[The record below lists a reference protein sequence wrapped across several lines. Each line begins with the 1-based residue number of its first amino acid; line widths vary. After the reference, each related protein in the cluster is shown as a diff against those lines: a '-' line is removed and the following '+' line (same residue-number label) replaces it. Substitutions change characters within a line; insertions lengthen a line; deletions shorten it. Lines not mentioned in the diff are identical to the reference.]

1 MTIPKICR
9 GVVLVFQ
16 NAAPTKITKSGIVE
30 LIIPAILLLT
40 LVSAIGNK
48 NMGIKFPQSA
58 AIMSHFRCDL
68 GNFLMFNK
76 AIGESKTPE
85 IRTLAL
91 LLDKD

>member
-40 LVSAIGNK
+40 LVSATWWRFGYV
-48 NMGIKFPQSA
+48 MGMDRGSKESLKIALSTNPPSEELELTCA
-58 AIMSHFRCDL
+58 GL
-68 GNFLMFNK
+68 W
-76 AIGESKTPE
+76 IGEHNLS
-85 IRTLAL
+85 
-91 LLDKD
+91 